1 MDRLILLG
9 LLCFLCL
16 DGAYAQT
23 EDAVATTTP
32 ISVNGPNS
40 DTQIAERIASI
51 FEAVGGFEDI
61 VVSVDSGVVTLG
73 GTASNAN
80 ARADAISIAN
90 RTEGVVLSLDRMSE
104 ATELESQLAPAIQKL
119 REMGRVLVVKLPL
132 IGAAIILLLISWHVA
147 RWVGNRKTWLVR
159 LQVSSLGKQLIL
171 RVARFAILAIGV
183 LLALELLD
191 ATAIVGAVI
200 GAAGLAGL
208 ALGFAFKS
216 IVENYL
222 AGVLLS
228 TRNPF
233 EIGDAVEIDGRTG
246 KVARL
251 TARDT
256 VLVTPDGNHLRIP
269 NALVMNSVLL
279 NFSRNPQRRLEFS
292 VGVSTEFD
300 LTEAKRIGLETL
312 ETHPALLGD
321 PAPRC
326 VIDSLGDS
334 SVVMRFFAWIDQEEY
349 DFLMSRS
356 EAIRRVKEA
365 FDEAGIEMPEPIY
378 RVHLREGGSSMSS
391 SDGTIGTLI
400 DGDRG
405 NEESKKAKSPIETEE
420 LRVDRTI
427 DEQIEQESESN
438 EENLLPDKS
447 D

>member
-191 ATAIVGAVI
+191 VTAIVGAVI